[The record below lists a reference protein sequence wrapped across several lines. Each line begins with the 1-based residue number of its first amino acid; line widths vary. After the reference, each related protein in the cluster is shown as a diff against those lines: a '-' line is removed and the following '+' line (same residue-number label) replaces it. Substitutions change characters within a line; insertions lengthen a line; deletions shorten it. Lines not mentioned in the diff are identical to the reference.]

1 MMDTFWASVA
11 ALVPSAGVGLLF
23 WFAMRKIV
31 RADRDERLA
40 LDRMDRERLLA
51 AERPAERPAEPAVE
65 AADDVTARPSAGNE
79 AGR

>member
-1 MMDTFWASVA
+1 MDTFWASVA

-40 LDRMDRERLLA
+40 LDRMDRERLS
-51 AERPAERPAEPAVE
+51 AERSAEPAVQP
-65 AADDVTARPSAGNE
+65 ADDGTARPSAGNE
-79 AGR
+79 AGH

>member
-1 MMDTFWASVA
+1 MDTFWASVA

-40 LDRMDRERLLA
+40 LDRMDRERLLS
-51 AERPAERPAEPAVE
+51 AERSAEPAVQ
-65 AADDVTARPSAGNE
+65 AADDVTAGPSAGNE
-79 AGR
+79 DGR

>member
-11 ALVPSAGVGLLF
+11 ALVPSVGVGLLF

-51 AERPAERPAEPAVE
+51 AERPAEPAVE